1 MENVSARVDPIS
13 ISDLFAQLLIIEAR
27 VEGQHQAAMSAN
39 PAKRGGGSF
48 TGRGGGCDGG
58 RATRGGFGRGYGR
71 GHGTGERPTCQT
83 CEKIGHSARR
93 CWKRF
98 DRDFKLEEKSTNNAS
113 NTGDASYDVDTNWY
127 TNTGATDHI
136 TSQLDKLTTKE
147 KYTGKEK
154 IQTASGSSM
163 GIDYIGNSI
172 LHTPTHDLCLNKV
185 LHIPITQKNLVSIH
199 RLTTDN
205 LIFIEYHSRYF
216 LIKDRVTRKVLLQG
230 RYRGGI
236 YPWSSLECSS
246 SKCVFLAT
254 KPSVIRWHDRLGH
267 PSMRVIDR
275 IVRENKLPCSS
286 IIRSQFVMCVNKGK
300 FIS

>member
-1 MENVSARVDPIS
+1 
-13 ISDLFAQLLIIEAR
+13 
-27 VEGQHQAAMSAN
+27 
-39 PAKRGGGSF
+39 
-48 TGRGGGCDGG
+48 
-58 RATRGGFGRGYGR
+58 
-71 GHGTGERPTCQT
+71 
-83 CEKIGHSARR
+83 
-93 CWKRF
+93 
-98 DRDFKLEEKSTNNAS
+98 
-113 NTGDASYDVDTNWY
+113 VDTNWY
-127 TNTGATDHI
+127 TDTGKTDI
-136 TSQLDKLTTKE
+136 TSQLDKLTT
-147 KYTGKEK
+147 KEK

-230 RYRGGI
+230 RCRGGI

-246 SKCVFLAT
+246 SKCVFLAA

-275 IVRENKLPCSS
+275 IVRENKLSRSS
-286 IIRSQFVMCVNKGK
+286 LEYNKESVCDVCQQGKIHQLAFPNHGRSYRVGRVGRGPP
-300 FIS
+300 